1 MIKKFFFILSFIFFS
16 TYSLAVDKFVI
27 VDVQFLI
34 KNSSAGKS
42 IEKKIQSLDKKNID
56 LFKKKEKALSEK
68 EKKII
73 SQKNVTSEEEYKKKV
88 SVFRKDLEKYN
99 LEKRDL
105 IEKSRKEKEIML
117 KKLLKDINDILLSYA
132 DKNDI
137 SFVLDKKNLILSKK
151 DHDITEK
158 ILNILNKK
166 N

>member
-73 SQKNVTSEEEYKKKV
+73 KV
-88 SVFRKDLEKYN
+88 N
-99 LEKRDL
+99 
-105 IEKSRKEKEIML
+105 
-117 KKLLKDINDILLSYA
+117 
-132 DKNDI
+132 
-137 SFVLDKKNLILSKK
+137 
-151 DHDITEK
+151 
-158 ILNILNKK
+158 NK
-166 N
+166 